1 MEIKRIMESFCAT
14 VERIRQGPIAAA
26 ASDAELAAIA
36 AIEAMVAPAIA
47 ALERDRARLPA

>member
-26 ASDAELAAIA
+26 ASELAAIA